1 MYTNFTRSQVH
12 NHIQYM
18 WKTNCVKFEN
28 KKIVNPMTNICK
40 TSNIWKKCFNNWRT
54 INIWKYFC
62 NWKILIFENV
72 LIVEKILLV
81 ENVPMVEKKTNSW
94 NVSMVE
100 ENQ

>member
-1 MYTNFTRSQVH
+1 MKKQ
-12 NHIQYM
+12 
-18 WKTNCVKFEN
+18 NCVKFAN
-28 KKIVNPMTNICK
+28 KQIVNPMTNICK
-40 TSNIWKKCFNNWRT
+40 TSNIWKKCFNNSTT
-54 INIWKYFC
+54 INFWKYFC

-100 ENQ
+100 ENH